1 MPEISRYLGIT
12 IYMRDR
18 DHPPP
23 HFHVRY
29 AGHSAIIDIET
40 MQILEGRLPTRVYGW
55 SLSGACALAPCCVT
69 IGDGPARASPYSRF
83 RLWSDEMLR
92 DVVEVRPL
100 EGYRVFLRFDD
111 GVQGEIDLEPLL
123 APFDGVFE
131 PLTELPRLR
140 EVFVDDGGTIA
151 WPNGADLA
159 PEILYSVLSGHPLAQ
174 R

>member
-1 MPEISRYLGIT
+1 
-12 IYMRDR
+12 
-18 DHPPP
+18 
-23 HFHVRY
+23 
-29 AGHSAIIDIET
+29 
-40 MQILEGRLPTRVYGW
+40 
-55 SLSGACALAPCCVT
+55 
-69 IGDGPARASPYSRF
+69 
-83 RLWSDEMLR
+83 MLK

-123 APFDGVFE
+123 SPFDGVFA
-131 PLTELPRLR
+131 PLRDLARFR

-159 PEILYSVLSGHPLAQ
+159 PEILYSKVSGRPLAQ

>member
-1 MPEISRYLGIT
+1 
-12 IYMRDR
+12 
-18 DHPPP
+18 
-23 HFHVRY
+23 
-29 AGHSAIIDIET
+29 
-40 MQILEGRLPTRVYGW
+40 
-55 SLSGACALAPCCVT
+55 
-69 IGDGPARASPYSRF
+69 
-83 RLWSDEMLR
+83 MLR

-123 APFDGVFE
+123 SPFDGVFA
-131 PLTELPRLR
+131 PLRDLARFR

-159 PEILYSVLSGHPLAQ
+159 PEILYSKVSGRPLAQ